1 MIKNTQMTKPTV
13 SLQNKKIS
21 DQVLLKSDVYYSHLD
36 V

>member
-21 DQVLLKSDVYYSHLD
+21 DQVLKSDVYYSHLD